1 MKPIFSL
8 FAVMSL
14 SVATPACAHRLDEYL
29 QAATFAVD
37 GNHVAVEMRLTPGV
51 EVLGKVLAVIDTNG
65 DGVISESEHSGYAER
80 VRRDL
85 LLTIDNHH
93 LQLRL
98 VSSRFPKLEEMKEGL
113 GDILLN
119 FEADVPRGGP
129 NRRLIFENHHQNAIS
144 VYLAN
149 CLVPRD
155 PNIHVTAQD
164 RNYDQSFYR
173 LDYTQAGVRS
183 PRRPPVL
190 GQFSADGLPST
201 RGFLRLFCRQAPPPR
216 SRLQEVG
223 CVARETARSDQA
235 NCFLPNSGSSL
246 HWVEVLNLRVRP
258 RMPACFRSVDGA

>member
-1 MKPIFSL
+1 
-8 FAVMSL
+8 
-14 SVATPACAHRLDEYL
+14 
-29 QAATFAVD
+29 
-37 GNHVAVEMRLTPGV
+37 
-51 EVLGKVLAVIDTNG
+51 
-65 DGVISESEHSGYAER
+65 YAER

-113 GDILLN
+113 GDILLK
-119 FEADVPRGGP
+119 FESDVPHGGP
-129 NRRLIFENHHQNAIS
+129 NRRLIFENYHQSAIS

-173 LDYTQAGVRS
+173 LDYPQAGV
-183 PRRPPVL
+183 PPPCRPPVL

-201 RGFLRLFCRQAPPPR
+201 RSFCSLFCRQAPPPR

-223 CVARETARSDQA
+223 CVARETPRSDQA
-235 NCFLPNSGSSL
+235 NCFFQTPEAAFTGS
-246 HWVEVLNLRVRP
+246 RY
-258 RMPACFRSVDGA
+258 

>member
-119 FEADVPRGGP
+119 FEADVPHGGP

-164 RNYDQSFYR
+164 
-173 LDYTQAGVRS
+173 
-183 PRRPPVL
+183 
-190 GQFSADGLPST
+190 
-201 RGFLRLFCRQAPPPR
+201 
-216 SRLQEVG
+216 
-223 CVARETARSDQA
+223 
-235 NCFLPNSGSSL
+235 
-246 HWVEVLNLRVRP
+246 
-258 RMPACFRSVDGA
+258 